1 MKNIIKILLLKVLLI
16 SATGIYAQCDTI
28 ADVCS
33 ENFTTEYISDGQ
45 LYRAMLTSDEVAEF
59 DVTFFGNTTYRI
71 AACSGFS
78 EGYLIFS
85 IYDPDNNL
93 LFTNK
98 DYGNAPYW
106 DFDVKY
112 TVDCKIEAT
121 LDNKKVGSGCAVLLI
136 GYKQ

>member
-1 MKNIIKILLLKVLLI
+1 MKNFIKILLLNLFLV
-16 SATGIYAQCDTI
+16 SATGVYSQCDTV
-28 ADVCS
+28 ADICA
-33 ENFTTEYISDGQ
+33 ENFTKDYVSDGQ
-45 LYRAMLTSDEVAEF
+45 LYRALLLSDQVAEF

-71 AACSGFS
+71 AACSGLS
-78 EGYLIFS
+78 EGYLVFS

-112 TVDCKIEAT
+112 TLDCKIEAT
-121 LDNKKVGSGCAVLLI
+121 LDNKKTASGCAVLLI
-136 GYKQ
+136 GFKQ